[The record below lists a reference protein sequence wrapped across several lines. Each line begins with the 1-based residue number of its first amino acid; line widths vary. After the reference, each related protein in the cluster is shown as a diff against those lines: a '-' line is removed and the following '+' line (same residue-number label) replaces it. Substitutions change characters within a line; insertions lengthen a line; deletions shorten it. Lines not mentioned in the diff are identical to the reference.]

1 MGGVWASG
9 WRIRGVGEVRRGRR
23 MRVRME
29 RGRCWRP
36 GAGIGGGGFLMVILP
51 AWMV

>member
-1 MGGVWASG
+1 MEGVWASG

-29 RGRCWRP
+29 RGRCWRWGEGM
-36 GAGIGGGGFLMVILP
+36 GAWVLVIMILP
-51 AWMV
+51 ARMV